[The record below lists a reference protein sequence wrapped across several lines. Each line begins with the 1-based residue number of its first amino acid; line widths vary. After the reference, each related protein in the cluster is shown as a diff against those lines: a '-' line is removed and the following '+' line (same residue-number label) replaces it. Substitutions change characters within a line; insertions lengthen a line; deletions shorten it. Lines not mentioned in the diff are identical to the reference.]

1 MNESQLIFIISQP
14 RAGST
19 YLQNLLSNNSQVNT
33 CSEPWL
39 MLHLS
44 SLIKPELSQ
53 ATYDSALAN
62 KAFEEYLKTHDALNF
77 QEKKKQF
84 LLSLYQPM
92 QDGYTY
98 VIDKTPRYWE
108 LLNELIA
115 LFPKSRFIILK
126 RNPFDVV
133 TSIIKTWHVDSLK
146 ALRYYHRDI
155 LLAPNVLQD
164 FCNTHQTNSQVYTL
178 RYEDL
183 ISDTKHEVEKLY
195 SWLEVPFT
203 LEVLDSSKNNKY
215 KGKYGDPYQNTDA
228 TNIDSLRQ
236 QAKEKP
242 LDPLFISFLSGYAK
256 YLGESFLKT
265 YGAYKFNTPYQETEA
280 FNTYLDFDRREEKKR
295 LIKTSKAYRIGT
307 NILKPFRLIKKG
319 KKDL

>member
-19 YLQNLLSNNSQVNT
+19 YLQNLLSNNSKVNT

-62 KAFEEYLKTHDALNF
+62 KAFEEYLKTHEALNF

-126 RNPFDVV
+126 RNPFHVI
-133 TSIIKTWHVDSLK
+133 TSIIKTWQVDSLK

-155 LLAPNVLQD
+155 LLAPKVLQD
-164 FCNTHQTNSQVYTL
+164 FCNTHQTNPQVYTL

-203 LEVLDSSKNNKY
+203 FEVLDSSKNNKY

-228 TNIDSLRQ
+228 KNIDALRQ

-242 LDPLFISFLSGYAK
+242 LDPLFMAFLSGYAK
-256 YLGESFLKT
+256 YVGENFLKD
-265 YGAYKFNTPYQETEA
+265 YGNYKCNVPFKETDA
-280 FNTYLDFDRREEKKR
+280 FNTYLDFDRFEITQKFM
-295 LIKTSKAYRIGT
+295 KTSRAYKIGT
-307 NILKPFRLIKKG
+307 IILKPIKTLKHF
-319 KKDL
+319 LS